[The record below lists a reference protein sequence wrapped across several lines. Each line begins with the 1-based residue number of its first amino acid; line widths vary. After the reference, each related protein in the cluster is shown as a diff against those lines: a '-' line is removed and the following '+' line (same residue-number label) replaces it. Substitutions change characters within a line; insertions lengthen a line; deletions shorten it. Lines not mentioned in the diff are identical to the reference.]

1 MAGTA
6 EVIGGKFIVMFGTQ
20 KVSCTE
26 CSTVINPVEYTPQVA
41 SDGFVYKSAQP
52 GATTADMTIIVSSI
66 TDKQALLDY
75 TGTISI
81 YQLGTGKRENLFFAC
96 ITGGLNHN
104 QKDGTASCSIIAA
117 FGEVV
122 KA

>member
-6 EVIGGKFIVMFGTQ
+6 EVIGGNFIAKFGAL

-26 CSTVINPVEYTPQVA
+26 CTTVINPVEYTPQVA
-41 SDGFVYKSAQP
+41 SDGAVYQSAQI
-52 GATTADMTIIVSSI
+52 GATTADMTILVSSI

-75 TGTISI
+75 FGDIKIFQPGTNK
-81 YQLGTGKRENLFFAC
+81 LEVLHFAR

-117 FGEVV
+117 SGEVL
-122 KA
+122 K